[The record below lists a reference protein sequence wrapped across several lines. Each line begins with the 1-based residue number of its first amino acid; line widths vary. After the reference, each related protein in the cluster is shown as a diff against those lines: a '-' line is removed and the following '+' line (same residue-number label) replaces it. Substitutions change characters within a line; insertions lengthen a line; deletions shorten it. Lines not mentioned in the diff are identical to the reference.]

1 MLLSLDVPNEQMQK
15 FVRNMEVRQSMGQYV
30 DMTTDL
36 FDKTDR
42 VKPDS
47 LMEVAYYALMAL
59 NLLNYEVYIEPELE
73 EVKEKITGYLADA
86 LEEAGFDIC

>member
-1 MLLSLDVPNEQMQK
+1 MLPSLQVPSELVQK
-15 FVRNMEVRQSMGQYV
+15 FVRHLEVRQSMGQYV
-30 DMTTDL
+30 DRTTDQ
-36 FDKTDR
+36 FDKVDR
-42 VKPDS
+42 VKPDN

-86 LEEAGFDIC
+86 LEEAGFDYC